1 MRKERKMLEISDQTA
16 ATGSRPARLLAIS
29 CDVTREAS
37 LQASIDEKPADL
49 LEALKAQFRSV
60 AKVSDDY
67 AVNAAHLVKRMRSL
81 VELGAAGAGVTWY
94 SWARRLGL
102 PPQRVQRYLRIAD
115 ASNLRA
121 MRDEYLRQDRERA
134 KRSRRKRKRKEAEV
148 ERKRLIAWSR
158 RASLTSVV
166 QVLALIEKEDLEPF
180 SLQLENPSNGVS
192 K

>member
-1 MRKERKMLEISDQTA
+1 MDAISVSFP
-16 ATGSRPARLLAIS
+16 ATGGQLLQLPASS
-29 CDVTREAS
+29 CDVTPSSAAIREAAICEGAEQS
-37 LQASIDEKPADL
+37 LEV
-49 LEALKAQFRSV
+49 LKAQFRSI

-67 AVNAAHLVKRMRSL
+67 AVNAALLVKKMRKL
-81 VELGAAGAGVTWY
+81 VELGAAGEGVTWY

-115 ASNLRA
+115 ASNPHA

-134 KRSRRKRKRKEAEV
+134 KRSRRKRKEAEV

-158 RASLTSVV
+158 KASLASVV
-166 QVLALIEKEDLEPF
+166 RVLALIEKEDLEPIA
-180 SLQLENPSNGVS
+180 LQLENPSNGVS